1 MDRMQTGHPT
11 CDSLISDNLVPFST
25 EVSSMSAVPRPFPA
39 VERGELTFKDFAGD
53 KSSTFQTTLLFV
65 NVLSLKCSTR

>member
-1 MDRMQTGHPT
+1 
-11 CDSLISDNLVPFST
+11 
-25 EVSSMSAVPRPFPA
+25 MSAVPRPFPA